1 MNDFISLMIL
11 AIDWYID
18 SVVIFI
24 TRIFEKSSDGG
35 DDDDSKQDNDD
46 DDNGE
51 TCTFYYAPIFLSA
64 VAEAVGV
71 GMTSLVINR

>member
-1 MNDFISLMIL
+1 MMIL

-35 DDDDSKQDNDD
+35 DDDD
-46 DDNGE
+46 DNGD
-51 TCTFYYAPIFLSA
+51 TCTFSYAPIFLSA